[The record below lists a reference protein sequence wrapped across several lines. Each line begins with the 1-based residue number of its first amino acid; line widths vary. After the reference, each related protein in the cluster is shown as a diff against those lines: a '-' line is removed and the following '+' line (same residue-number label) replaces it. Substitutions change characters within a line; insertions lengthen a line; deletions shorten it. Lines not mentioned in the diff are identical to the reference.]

1 MKIGTF
7 QIVTLESEDAENLH
21 NLMISNSERF
31 KKYLPKTLSDN
42 LTLESS
48 KAYILSKIEESQ
60 SKTQYTFGIKDSA
73 TKEIAGLIII
83 KKLNWKTKQ
92 GEFAYCLGSK
102 YTGQGLIIK
111 AVKLVSDF
119 AFNTLNLK
127 TLQIISHKS
136 NLSSIKVAENN
147 GFIWQKTLLKEFK
160 PTNELPLDMELY
172 ELKR

>member
-1 MKIGTF
+1 MEIGTF
-7 QIVTLESEDAENLH
+7 QIVALESEDAKNIH
-21 NLMISNSERF
+21 NLMVSNSERF
-31 KKYLPKTLSDN
+31 KKYFPKTLSDN

-48 KAYILSKIEESQ
+48 KAYILSKIEETQ
-60 SKTQYTFGIKDSA
+60 SKKQYTFGLKDST

-83 KKLNWKTKQ
+83 KKLNLKTKQ

-111 AVKLVSDF
+111 AIKLVSDF
-119 AFNTLNLK
+119 AFNTLNLN

-147 GFIWQKTLLKEFK
+147 GFIWQKTLLNEFK
-160 PTNELPLDMELY
+160 PMDELPLDMELY

>member
-7 QIVTLESEDAENLH
+7 EIVALESEDAENLH
-21 NLMISNSERF
+21 NLLVSNSERF
-31 KKYLPKTLSDN
+31 KKYFPKTLSDN
-42 LTLESS
+42 LTLEKS
-48 KAYILSKIEESQ
+48 KAYILSKIEEFQ

-73 TKEIAGLIII
+73 TQEIAGLIII
-83 KKLNWKTKQ
+83 KKLNWETKK

-111 AVKLVSDF
+111 AIKLVADF
-119 AFNTLNLK
+119 AFDILNLK
-127 TLQIISHKS
+127 KLQIISHKS

-147 GFIWQKTLLKEFK
+147 GFIWQKTLLNEFK